1 MVKQEHDIS
10 KGIVHPEIKQ
20 NLSFTHPHIVPCYFI
35 STAFVYT
42 MNASGV
48 ENNNGRPLTFLLYK
62 KINRE
67 HFHLCSTQKVGHTGL
82 K

>member
-20 NLSFTHPHIVPCYFI
+20 NLSFTHPHIVPCYVI

-48 ENNNGRPLTFLLYK
+48 ENNNGHPLTF
-62 KINRE
+62 II
-67 HFHLCSTQKVGHTGL
+67 
-82 K
+82 